1 MRPTLRQLEAF
12 VAVARRG
19 TFTAAAN
26 EIGLSQPALSQAIAQ
41 LESGLGTRLIQRT
54 ARSAYLTPEGEFLL
68 PAAERIL
75 HELDSAVRDLGE
87 SAKTRR
93 SRLMVGAMPS
103 LAVGLMPQI
112 MRRFAAHH
120 ARINVVLADAQSE
133 ALYRRVEEGQ
143 LDFAFSSRLAERPG
157 VSFASLLHDRFN
169 LVVPHGHHLAGATS
183 VRWKD
188 IEREPVI
195 GFAGGTGTRSDLMRE
210 LARAGIT
217 LRPVM
222 ELSFSSTI
230 LGMVEA
236 GLGVAALTSLSL
248 PPVAHPGFAV
258 VRLIEPVIGREIGI
272 VTSTYRPQNPAA
284 AGFIKVAEEYA
295 ASFTAGSARA

>member
-12 VAVARRG
+12 VGVARRG

-26 EIGLSQPALSQAIAQ
+26 EIGLSQPALSQAISQ
-41 LESGLGTRLIQRT
+41 LESGLGTQLIQRS
-54 ARSAYLTPEGEFLL
+54 ARSAYLTADGEFLL

-75 HELDSAVRDLGE
+75 HELDSVVRDLRE

-93 SRLMVGAMPS
+93 SRLTVGAMPS

-112 MRRFAAHH
+112 MRRFAAGNG
-120 ARINVVLADAQSE
+120 RINVVLADAQSE
-133 ALYRRVEEGQ
+133 TLYRRVEEGQ

-157 VSFASLLHDRFN
+157 VTFASLLHDRFN
-169 LVVPHGHHLAGATS
+169 LVVPHAHPLAGQKA

-188 IEREPVI
+188 IEREPII

-210 LARAGIT
+210 LARAGIAF
-217 LRPVM
+217 RPVM

-272 VTSTYRPQNPAA
+272 VTATHRPQTPAA
-284 AGFIKVAEEYA
+284 AAFIKVAEDYA
-295 ASFTAGSARA
+295 ATFTAESAQS

>member
-12 VAVARRG
+12 VGVARRG
-19 TFTAAAN
+19 TFTAAAS
-26 EIGLSQPALSQAIAQ
+26 EIGLSQPALSQAISQ
-41 LESGLGTRLIQRT
+41 LESGLGTLLIQRT

-75 HELDSAVRDLGE
+75 HELDSVVRDLRE

-103 LAVGLMPQI
+103 LAVGLMPHV
-112 MRRFAAHH
+112 MSRFAAQN
-120 ARINVVLADAQSE
+120 ARINVILADAQSE
-133 ALYRRVEEGQ
+133 TLYRRVEEGQ

-157 VSFASLLHDRFN
+157 VAFASLLHDRFN
-169 LVVPHGHHLAGATS
+169 LVVPRKHPLADRKT
-183 VRWKD
+183 VRWKE
-188 IEREPVI
+188 IEGEPMI
-195 GFAGGTGTRSDLMRE
+195 GFAGGTGTRSDLMRA
-210 LARAGIT
+210 LAQAGIT

-236 GLGVAALTSLSL
+236 GLGVAALTALSL

-258 VRLIEPVIGREIGI
+258 VGLTEPVIGREIGI
-272 VTSTYRPQNPAA
+272 VTATHRPQTPAA
-284 AGFIKVAEEYA
+284 AAFIQVAKAYA
-295 ASFTAGSARA
+295 ATFSAASALR

>member
-12 VAVARRG
+12 VGVARRG
-19 TFTAAAN
+19 TFTAAAT
-26 EIGLSQPALSQAIAQ
+26 EIGLSQPALSQAISQ
-41 LESGLGTRLIQRT
+41 LESGLGTLLIQRT
-54 ARSAYLTPEGEFLL
+54 ARSAYLTAEGEFLL

-75 HELDSAVRDLGE
+75 HELDSVVRDLRE

-112 MRRFAAHH
+112 MRRFAAQND
-120 ARINVVLADAQSE
+120 RINVILADAQSE
-133 ALYRRVEEGQ
+133 TLYRRVEEGQ

-157 VSFASLLHDRFN
+157 VAFTSLLHDRFN
-169 LVVPHGHHLAGATS
+169 LVVPHAHPLAARKT
-183 VRWKD
+183 VRWKE
-188 IEREPVI
+188 IEGEPVI

-210 LARAGIT
+210 LARADIT

-236 GLGVAALTSLSL
+236 GLGVAALTALSL
-248 PPVAHPGFAV
+248 PPVAHPGIAV
-258 VRLIEPVIGREIGI
+258 LGLTDPVIGREIGI
-272 VTSTYRPQNPAA
+272 VTPTHRPQTPAA
-284 AGFIKVAEEYA
+284 TAFMQVARDYA
-295 ASFTAGSARA
+295 TTFSADSALR

>member
-12 VAVARRG
+12 VGVARRG
-19 TFTAAAN
+19 TFTAAAV
-26 EIGLSQPALSQAIAQ
+26 EIGLSQPALSQAISQ
-41 LESGLGTRLIQRT
+41 LESGLGTQLIHRS
-54 ARSAYLTPEGEFLL
+54 ARSAYLTPDGEFLL

-75 HELDSAVRDLGE
+75 HELDSVVRDLRE

-93 SRLMVGAMPS
+93 SRLTVGAMPS

-112 MRRFAAHH
+112 MRRFATEHS
-120 ARINVVLADAQSE
+120 RINIVLADAQSE

-169 LVVPHGHHLAGATS
+169 LVVPRDHSLAGRKS

-188 IEREPVI
+188 IERESVI

-258 VRLIEPVIGREIGI
+258 VRLTEPVIGREIGI
-272 VTSTYRPQNPAA
+272 VTATHRPQTPAA
-284 AGFIKVAEEYA
+284 AAFIKVAVDYA
-295 ASFTAGSARA
+295 ASFAAESASG

>member
-12 VAVARRG
+12 VGVARRG
-19 TFTAAAN
+19 TFTAAAS
-26 EIGLSQPALSQAIAQ
+26 EIGLSQPALSQAISQ
-41 LESGLGTRLIQRT
+41 LESGLGTLLIQRT
-54 ARSAYLTPEGEFLL
+54 ARSAYLTAEGEFLL

-75 HELDSAVRDLGE
+75 HELDSVVRDLRE

-93 SRLMVGAMPS
+93 SRLTVGAMPS

-112 MRRFAAHH
+112 MRRFAARNS
-120 ARINVVLADAQSE
+120 RINVALVDAQSE
-133 ALYRRVEEGQ
+133 TLYRRVEEGQ
-143 LDFAFSSRLAERPG
+143 LDFAFSSRLPERPG

-169 LVVPHGHHLAGATS
+169 LVVPHGHALAEQKS

-188 IEREPVI
+188 IEHEPVI

-258 VRLIEPVIGREIGI
+258 VRLVQPVISREIGI
-272 VTSTYRPQNPAA
+272 VTATHRPQTPAA
-284 AGFIKVAEEYA
+284 AAFIQVSEAYA
-295 ASFTAGSARA
+295 AAFSAESALS

>member
-12 VAVARRG
+12 VGVARRG

-26 EIGLSQPALSQAIAQ
+26 EIGLSQPALSQAISQ
-41 LESGLGTRLIQRT
+41 LESGLGTQLIHRS
-54 ARSAYLTPEGEFLL
+54 ARSAYLTADGEFLL

-75 HELDSAVRDLGE
+75 HELDSVVRDLRE

-93 SRLMVGAMPS
+93 SRLTVGAMPS

-112 MRRFAAHH
+112 MRRFAAGNG
-120 ARINVVLADAQSE
+120 RINVVLADAQSE
-133 ALYRRVEEGQ
+133 TLYRRVEEGQ

-157 VSFASLLHDRFN
+157 VTFASLLHDRFN
-169 LVVPHGHHLAGATS
+169 LVVPHAHPLAGQKA

-188 IEREPVI
+188 IEREPII

-210 LARAGIT
+210 LARAGIAF
-217 LRPVM
+217 RPVM

-272 VTSTYRPQNPAA
+272 VTATHRPQTPAA
-284 AGFIKVAEEYA
+284 AAFIKVAEDYA
-295 ASFTAGSARA
+295 ATFTAESAQS